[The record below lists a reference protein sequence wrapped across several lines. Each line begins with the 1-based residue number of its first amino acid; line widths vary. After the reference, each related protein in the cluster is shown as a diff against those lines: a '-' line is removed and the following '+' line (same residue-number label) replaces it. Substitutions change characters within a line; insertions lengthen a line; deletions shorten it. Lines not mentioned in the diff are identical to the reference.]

1 MKGIAMAQPAT
12 PEASPWLAAATSVA
26 ASSRSTIFE
35 MSRQAESAVIDP
47 RDPGGFP
54 SAWRRAVAARIATL
68 NALPE
73 LATHYLSDVA
83 DATLRGLA
91 DPAYAGRDDR
101 ERGVITFMDRVAT
114 QPRDVQ
120 AEEIEALKAAGVAE
134 ADIVRLCELNAF
146 MSYQCRVLAGLAALK
161 GASA

>member
-1 MKGIAMAQPAT
+1 MAQRAN
-12 PEASPWLAAATSVA
+12 PEASPWLGAVSAAAQ
-26 ASSRSTIFE
+26 SRGNIFE
-35 MSRQAESAVIDP
+35 MSRQAENAVIAP

-54 SAWRRAVAARIATL
+54 SDWRHAVAARIATL

-73 LATHYLSDVA
+73 LAAHYLTGVTEPA
-83 DATLRGLA
+83 LRVLA
-91 DPAYAGRDDR
+91 DPAETGRDTR
-101 ERGVITFMDRVAT
+101 ERSVITFMDRVAT
-114 QPRDVQ
+114 QPRAVQ
-120 AEEIEALKAAGVAE
+120 AEEIEGLKAAGVAE

>member
-1 MKGIAMAQPAT
+1 MAQPAN
-12 PEASPWLAAATSVA
+12 PEASPWLGAASAAAQ
-26 ASSRSTIFE
+26 SRSNIFA
-35 MSRQAESAVIDP
+35 MSRQAENAVIAP

-54 SAWRRAVAARIATL
+54 SAWRHAVAARIATL

-73 LATHYLSDVA
+73 LAAHYLGGVTEPA
-83 DATLRGLA
+83 LRSLA
-91 DPAYAGRDDR
+91 DPSTAGRDDR
-101 ERGVITFMDRVAT
+101 ECSVITFMDRVAT
-114 QPRDVQ
+114 QPRAVE
-120 AEEIEALKAAGVAE
+120 AKEIEELKAAGVAE

>member
-1 MKGIAMAQPAT
+1 MAQPAN
-12 PEASPWLAAATSVA
+12 PEASPWLGAASAAAQ
-26 ASSRSTIFE
+26 SRSNIFE
-35 MSRQAESAVIDP
+35 MSRQAEHAVIAP

-54 SAWRRAVAARIATL
+54 SSWRHAVAARIATL

-73 LATHYLSDVA
+73 LAAHYLAGVTEPA
-83 DATLRGLA
+83 LRVLA
-91 DPAYAGRDDR
+91 DPAEAGREAR

-114 QPRDVQ
+114 QPRAVQ
-120 AEEIEALKAAGVAE
+120 AEEIEALKASGVAE